1 MTNHPHPPHGAG
13 KSSFDLIDPE
23 RLFPALHLKAGDAV
37 LDLGCGEGRYTL
49 PLASRVGRE
58 GMVYAADL
66 REEGLATLNEKA
78 REKGLANIRTLFAD
92 VSQPLP
98 LAGGSVNL
106 AFLATVLHDLAEA
119 GQAEGALAEIARL
132 VKPGGRLA
140 VLEFKKMAGPPGP
153 PLAIRLSPEEVAALL
168 RPYGFTPEEIR
179 EFSPHIYLAM
189 FTKTSPAQTS

>member
-23 RLFPALHLKAGDAV
+23 RLFPALHLKAGEAI

-58 GMVYAADL
+58 GTVYAADL
-66 REEGLATLNEKA
+66 WEEGLATLNEKA

-98 LAGGSVNL
+98 LAGDSVNL

-168 RPYGFTPEEIR
+168 RPYGFTPGEIR
-179 EFSPHIYLAM
+179 ELSPHIYLAM